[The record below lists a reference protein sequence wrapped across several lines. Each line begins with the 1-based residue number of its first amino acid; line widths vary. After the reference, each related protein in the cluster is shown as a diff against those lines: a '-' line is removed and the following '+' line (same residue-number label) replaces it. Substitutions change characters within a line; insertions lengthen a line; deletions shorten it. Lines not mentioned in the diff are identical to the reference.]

1 MKKIILITLMVLS
14 IGCNS
19 KKDEFKYGTFDL
31 YENDTVVGTI
41 YRMNNF
47 QLEKYLD
54 NSEVLARIDYKT
66 DSTYLISG
74 IEKNQIG
81 IDTII
86 WLNTFKKINRTKYE
100 ITAEPF
106 NSDIKYEY
114 EGIMVR
120 TNDEIEKIYID
131 TLNYLNKNFKKINQ

>member
-1 MKKIILITLMVLS
+1 MKKIVLLVLIISTV
-14 IGCNS
+14 GCNS
-19 KKDEFKYGTFDL
+19 KKDEIKYGTFDL

-47 QLEKYLD
+47 QFEKYLD
-54 NSEVLARIDYKT
+54 NSEIIARIDYKT
-66 DSTYLISG
+66 DSTYLIRG

-86 WLNTFKKINRTKYE
+86 WLNTFKKINEKKYKF
-100 ITAEPF
+100 IVEPF
-106 NSDIKYEY
+106 NSDIDYKY

-120 TNDEIEKIYID
+120 TKNEIEENYID
-131 TLNYLNKNFKKINQ
+131 TLNYLNRNFKKID